1 VEDTL
6 NIACRRRG
14 PLTVIDLTG
23 RWTISPSEIEVLDL
37 QALVVRLMAGGS
49 VHIAFNLSGLESL
62 DARGLGEFVHMH
74 NRLRRVGGRLV
85 LVAPNRFVRRML
97 SVTRL
102 DQMIPLCDAEAE
114 AEVPPLPAAEL
125 RYAPSPARAGPSPG

>member
-6 NIACRRRG
+6 NITCRRRG

-37 QALVVRLMAGGS
+37 QATVVRLTAAGS
-49 VHIAFNLSGLESL
+49 VRMAFNLSGLTSL
-62 DARGLGEFVHMH
+62 DARGLGEFVHIQ
-74 NRLRRVGGRLV
+74 NKLRRAGGQLV
-85 LVAPNRFVRRML
+85 LIAPNRFVRRML

-102 DQMIPLCDAEAE
+102 DEVIPLCEAE
-114 AEVPPLPAAEL
+114 AELAPPPPAEI
-125 RYAPSPARAGPSPG
+125 RYAPSRARAEPSPG